1 MNRRISKPTADEALR
16 EAKKLGKA
24 VYRWDTTVACFGLV
38 ATPPSIRHKKGHC
51 VFLFQYRSPEKRD
64 KQGSPKGRKMQLGI
78 YGQGTTPD
86 QARKKAEKCRGLLAD
101 RIDPQE
107 ERDRDQAHRE
117 GDITVTE
124 LCDKYLVE
132 APHIVIPS
140 KKRPKKAS
148 TLEIDRSN
156 IKRHIKPLI
165 GHLSI
170 REVTS
175 GDIEQMQADISAG
188 KTACDEKTGHRG
200 RAIVRGGPGI
210 AGRCVALLG
219 GIFTFAVRKRWVE
232 ASPVKGVALLQLEDR
247 TRYLKGDELGRLGSA
262 LVELK
267 EEGFNSQAIAAVR
280 LLIFTGARKGEIIGL
295 KWSDIDFELGLANL
309 PDSKTGKKSI
319 PLAAP
324 ALELLQSLP
333 RIGEYVLPGTD
344 SSKPYQ
350 GLQKAWGKI
359 KARAKINDLRIHD
372 LRHSFATISA
382 AGGDSLF
389 LIGKVLGHAHSRTTE
404 RYAHAD
410 IDPIKAVA
418 ERTAKRIESA
428 MKAGGGKTASDR
440 RNG

>member
-1 MNRRISKPTADEALR
+1 MRR
-16 EAKKLGKA
+16 KLTQESINSFKA
-24 VYRWDTTVACFGLV
+24 ASGEVYVWDTGLPGFGLKV
-38 ATPPSIRHKKGHC
+38 TPPSTRHEKGQRT
-51 VFLFQYRSPEKRD
+51 FIFQYRSPETRD
-64 KQGSPKGRKMQLGI
+64 KQGRPQLRKMKLGTH
-78 YGQGTTPD
+78 GQGTTVK
-86 QARKKAEKCRGLLAD
+86 QARKKAERCRGLLAD
-101 RIDPQE
+101 HIDPQE

-124 LCDKYLVE
+124 LCDRYLVE
-132 APHIVIPS
+132 VPHIVIPS
-140 KKRPKKAS
+140 KGRPKKAS

-156 IKRHIKPLI
+156 IGRHIKPLI
-165 GHLSI
+165 GPLPV
-170 REVTS
+170 RGVTS

-232 ASPVKGVALLQLEDR
+232 ASPVKGVALLKLEDR

-262 LVELK
+262 LVELETEK
-267 EEGFNSQAIAAVR
+267 FNQQAIAAVR
-280 LLIFTGARKGEIIGL
+280 LLIFTGARKGEILGL

-333 RIGEYVLPGTD
+333 RVGEYVLPGTD
-344 SSKPYQ
+344 PIKPYQ

-359 KARAKINDLRIHD
+359 KARAKISDLRIHD

-428 MKAGGGKTASDR
+428 MKAGGGKAASVQGGE
-440 RNG
+440 NG